1 MILCRSKRMCM
12 ELYNVLDGLVWV
24 CAVVVLLVWLLS
36 I

>member
-1 MILCRSKRMCM
+1 M